1 MALSS
6 HCWRRSCVWCS
17 SNRITPGPWPR
28 CKRSLRGSSGASRSR
43 ASSRGVGLIR
53 SRGHVPKGGYD
64 VPNGSN
70 HTSAVTPAIQG
81 VVARIVTGS
90 HDANRRESYLPM
102 RYDADRPRA
111 VIRFKISQ
119 PRTTSLPCQLGSG
132 GPNRPTRRSSGNN
145 ASRGGG
151 GRTPRCLAPWRRGR
165 APWAGCGPDVR
176 RGGHPEIDADH
187 GIFGR

>member
-132 GPNRPTRRSSGNN
+132 GPKSPHPQIFRQQR
-145 ASRGGG
+145 
-151 GRTPRCLAPWRRGR
+151 LAWRRGPDTSVPSAFAAGSR
-165 APWAGCGPDVR
+165 AV
-176 RGGHPEIDADH
+176 
-187 GIFGR
+187 GRLWP